1 MVTATTGAVLDQD
14 SLSPITSFS
23 MGRKSCRGCSVPKT
37 QVSSALPATAT
48 PEKAQVPTPTCL
60 PPAQVWPPFR
70 PRKNMGQGAWERQPF
85 LPVSMDFEKCFQEPQ
100 QRLDLTV
107 TLVPFLLIVWEPLR
121 PPPSTCSPITALLS
135 KSHQVQ
141 GPRNPDTGAGDG
153 TGRAACLTVRP
164 ITYQGGNTGGGQTCG
179 LRSQT
184 VLFPNLPQQDVT
196 AGRPGALSIACTA
209 KSPVPGIG
217 PGAQRAFNIL

>member
-1 MVTATTGAVLDQD
+1 MTRTHSAPLP
-14 SLSPITSFS
+14 LSQWGESRAEAALCPRRRCLLHCPPLPHQ
-23 MGRKSCRGCSVPKT
+23 RKPKFP
-37 QVSSALPATAT
+37 L
-48 PEKAQVPTPTCL
+48 PTCL
-60 PPAQVWPPFR
+60 PPAQVWSPFR

-85 LPVSMDFEKCFQEPQ
+85 LPVSMDFEKCFREPQ

-153 TGRAACLTVRP
+153 TGRTACLTVRP

>member
-1 MVTATTGAVLDQD
+1 MTRTHSAPLPPSQWGESRAEAALCPRRRCLLHCPPLPHQ
-14 SLSPITSFS
+14 
-23 MGRKSCRGCSVPKT
+23 RKPKFP
-37 QVSSALPATAT
+37 L
-48 PEKAQVPTPTCL
+48 PTCL

-85 LPVSMDFEKCFQEPQ
+85 LPVSMDFEKCFREPQ

-209 KSPVPGIG
+209 KSPVPGIR

>member
-1 MVTATTGAVLDQD
+1 MTRTHSAPLPPSQWGESRAEAALCPRRRCLLHCPPLPHQ
-14 SLSPITSFS
+14 
-23 MGRKSCRGCSVPKT
+23 RKPKFP
-37 QVSSALPATAT
+37 L
-48 PEKAQVPTPTCL
+48 PTCL

-85 LPVSMDFEKCFQEPQ
+85 LPVSMDFEKCFREPQ

-107 TLVPFLLIVWEPLR
+107 TLVPFLLIVWEPLQ